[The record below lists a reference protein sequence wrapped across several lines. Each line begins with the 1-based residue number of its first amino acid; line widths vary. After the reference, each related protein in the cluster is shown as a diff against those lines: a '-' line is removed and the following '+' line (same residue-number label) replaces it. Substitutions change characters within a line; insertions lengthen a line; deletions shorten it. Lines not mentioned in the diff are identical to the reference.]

1 MSITPQRHNL
11 TSWTESCYKQTLESG
26 GPLLRFMGSCVLK
39 RNWARDRCVK
49 RTPKEESWLEV
60 RGRLDI

>member
-39 RNWARDRCVK
+39 QNWAETDV
-49 RTPKEESWLEV
+49 
-60 RGRLDI
+60 